1 MFSDKL
7 IHSVVVDGKKMIA
20 RKSQSYVLV
29 PVIGVVVVDG
39 MDWLR
44 KQVGVNVL
52 SSKSGYFLEQSC
64 GT

>member
-1 MFSDKL
+1 M
-7 IHSVVVDGKKMIA
+7 GKMIA
-20 RKSQSYVLV
+20 CKSQSYVLV
-29 PVIGVVVVDG
+29 AVVGVVVVNG

>member
-1 MFSDKL
+1 M
-7 IHSVVVDGKKMIA
+7 GKMIA
-20 RKSQSYVLV
+20 CKSQSYVLV
-29 PVIGVVVVDG
+29 PVVGVVVVDG

-64 GT
+64 GTYNFVSEASFS